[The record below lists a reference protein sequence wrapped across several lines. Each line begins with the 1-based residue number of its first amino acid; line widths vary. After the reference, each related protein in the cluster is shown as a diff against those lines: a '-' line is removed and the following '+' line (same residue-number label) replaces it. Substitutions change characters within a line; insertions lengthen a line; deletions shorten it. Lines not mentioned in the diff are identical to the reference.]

1 MEGHL
6 VVVLNAPG
14 SRSELINFART
25 VFGFPAASLVI
36 CTNGDPR
43 MKAALN
49 LVHRI
54 AYSEGRSFMSVARF
68 EEAIELF
75 RPDRVVYVDA
85 SQKGKLDVEGLKE
98 DMNNPART
106 AALVFG
112 APVVGERL
120 GLEMNLNSTA
130 SAAAVVLYELTRK
143 EYGPV
148 V

>member
-6 VVVLNAPG
+6 IVVLNAPE

-36 CTNGDPR
+36 CTGDPR

-49 LVHRI
+49 IVHRI
-54 AYSEGRSFMSVARF
+54 AYSDGRSFMSVARF

-75 RPDRVVYVDA
+75 RPERVAYVDA
-85 SQKGKLDVEGLKE
+85 SQKGKLNVEGLKE

-112 APVVGERL
+112 APVVGERI
-120 GLEMNLNSTA
+120 GLEMNLNSAA
-130 SAAAVVLYELTRK
+130 SAAVVLYEMMRK